1 VTRTAAGNW
10 NGMLYSASAGVSYEL
25 RTGRLSLRPAA
36 SIDYYRLSED
46 GYAETGGG
54 DGFNL
59 IVEDRDS
66 DELAGTVTLA
76 AGLNFGGTG
85 TGETWIRAEVEGG
98 RRQILGGSLGNTIAH
113 FDGGDPFTL
122 EPEARTDG
130 FTGALRVI
138 GGSEGTV
145 LGAELS
151 AEEQGGRA
159 NIAFRVSF
167 GFGF

>member
-1 VTRTAAGNW
+1 VGQ
-10 NGMLYSASAGVSYEL
+10 
-25 RTGRLSLRPAA
+25 
-36 SIDYYRLSED
+36 
-46 GYAETGGG
+46 
-54 DGFNL
+54 
-59 IVEDRDS
+59 
-66 DELAGTVTLA
+66 
-76 AGLNFGGTG
+76 
-85 TGETWIRAEVEGG
+85 TWIRTEIEGG

-159 NIAFRVSF
+159 NLAFRVSF